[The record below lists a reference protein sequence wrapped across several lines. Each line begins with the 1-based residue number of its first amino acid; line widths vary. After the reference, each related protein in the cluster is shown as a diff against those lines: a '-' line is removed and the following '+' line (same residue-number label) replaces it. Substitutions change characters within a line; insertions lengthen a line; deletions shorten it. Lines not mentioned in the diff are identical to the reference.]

1 MPVPRH
7 VLKTE
12 ATFTAEDPWNNN
24 LRSTFTLD
32 NYVWLSAG
40 SPVPPN
46 GRPRGYYRRG
56 LCPASTGLAYDIP
69 ASLYYAWIRRQVPAE
84 RLPQLLHELKPQL
97 KSDDYGVMLSDRVLT
112 AVVWT
117 FGIFFALA
125 IVVLFSPSTWPADL
139 PPWIWIPMATV
150 ITIPIAKV
158 FYSRIFRTL
167 RRRKEQT
174 KWILARL

>member
-1 MPVPRH
+1 
-7 VLKTE
+7 
-12 ATFTAEDPWNNN
+12 
-24 LRSTFTLD
+24 
-32 NYVWLSAG
+32 
-40 SPVPPN
+40 
-46 GRPRGYYRRG
+46 
-56 LCPASTGLAYDIP
+56 
-69 ASLYYAWIRRQVPAE
+69 
-84 RLPQLLHELKPQL
+84 LKPQL